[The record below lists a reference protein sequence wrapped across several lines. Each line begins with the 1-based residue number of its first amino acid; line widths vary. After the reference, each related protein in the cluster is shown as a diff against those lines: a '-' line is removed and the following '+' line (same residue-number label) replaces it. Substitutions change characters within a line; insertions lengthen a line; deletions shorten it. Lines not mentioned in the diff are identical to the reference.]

1 MLIAMT
7 LLENHLD
14 ALLLKDSNGGWD
26 IIEHAFI
33 AKQELVPLCRRWRKN
48 SRRVAVGLN
57 HQDCH
62 YHQFQIENKID
73 DATIKKYIDAN
84 ASLFFGNHAKQLSY
98 DFERHKNDDKTD
110 QIHCLAISRE
120 TLKQTIRLFK
130 KTRLKLCL
138 IDSSLNA
145 LLRGLEQQHDA
156 STESTVIETHLDQ
169 STTQNYPTEQPL
181 DTIDRIYCINT
192 PLIQHPSAQFI
203 QHQPGSLA
211 TYGLALNAHL
221 N

>member
-57 HQDCH
+57 HQDCL
-62 YHQFQIENKID
+62 YHPFQIESAINN
-73 DATIKKYIDAN
+73 TMIKKYIEAN
-84 ASLFFGNHAKQLSY
+84 ALSFFGIHAKQLSY
-98 DFERHKNDDKTD
+98 DFDRYKNDDKTD
-110 QIHCLAISRE
+110 QIHCLAIRRK
-120 TLKQTIRLFK
+120 TLKQTLDLFK
-130 KTRLKLCL
+130 KTRLKIHL

-145 LLRGLEQQHDA
+145 LLRGLQQKYSA
-156 STESTVIETHLDQ
+156 STPLSAIETHLDQ
-169 STTQNYPTEQPL
+169 STTQNDCAVQPPG
-181 DTIDRIYCINT
+181 DMNKTYSINT
-192 PLIQHPSAQFI
+192 PSTQYNAAQCI